1 MTASGARLVVRG
13 LEAGWERTPAVRGV
27 DLDVAAGEIVAVLG
41 GNGSGKSSLL
51 WAVAGLLRPRRGRV
65 ALDGRRVDGLPP
77 ERIATLGLRLL
88 PQTRRVFPS
97 LSVGDNLDVVDL
109 AQRGGHRG
117 DGTAQRREEWLQ
129 RFPVLAARL
138 DQPAASLSGGEQQL
152 LAIGRV
158 VCTAPDVLLLDE
170 PSAGLAPSFA
180 AECSEVFRAMAAG
193 GAAIVLV
200 EQNLAVARRLATRS
214 LRMRDGSL
222 EPENGPQPSPTGG
235 MPSSR

>member
-1 MTASGARLVVRG
+1 MVRG

-65 ALDGRRVDGLPP
+65 VVDGRRVDGLPP

-97 LSVGDNLDVVDL
+97 LSVGENLDVVDL
-109 AQRGGHRG
+109 AHRGGHG
-117 DGTAQRREEWLQ
+117 DGVARRREEWLQ
-129 RFPVLAARL
+129 RFPVLAAKL
-138 DQPAASLSGGEQQL
+138 DQPAAALSGGEQQL

-170 PSAGLAPSFA
+170 PSAGLAPSLA
-180 AECSEVFRAMAAG
+180 AECSQVFTAMAAG

-200 EQNLAVARRLATRS
+200 EQNLAVARRLATRC

-222 EPENGPQPSPTGG
+222 EPETGPQPSPTGG